1 MSTTATTVYGIT
13 IEDIVQSLHRI
24 PEERLPDILQ
34 FIEFIEYQ
42 IYAED
47 ESLEDEAL
55 WTAVEVNQAYKNE
68 HPDEEPERYT
78 SGDDFLRAFS
88 EL

>member
-1 MSTTATTVYGIT
+1 
-13 IEDIVQSLHRI
+13 
-24 PEERLPDILQ
+24 LQ

-42 IYAED
+42 MTSAED
-47 ESLEDEAL
+47 ETPEDEAL

-68 HPDEEPERYT
+68 HPDEEPERYA

-88 EL
+88 DL